1 MFGLLVLL
9 YGGGGVVDALVAE
22 ATIRLA
28 GERAAT
34 VVSAPFR
41 IAVGVFTAVTIAVLY
56 ARLRGAR
63 EGVDV
68 DEVGRVFD

>member
-1 MFGLLVLL
+1 MADLAPSGLDL
-9 YGGGGVVDALVAE
+9 
-22 ATIRLA
+22 T
-28 GERAAT
+28 RAAT